1 VDATLAERAARGKAA
16 RRGAAGRPRR
26 LGAVAAA
33 SRRLWGWTLAKA
45 RARSGDAVA
54 VASGPVEAE
63 TGLEDGRK
71 ERGMSTD
78 VYEGRGSGWLEFSG
92 ILLLAVGFFRI
103 ISAIAYFADSRK
115 LNDLTN
121 GLFSS
126 HTWAW
131 GLWDLGIAAV
141 AIMAGFSL
149 FTNGGFGRVVAYI
162 WAVLVIVQSFT
173 IINLAPWYGALSIAV
188 AGLVVYG
195 LSTTPRG
202 AD

>member
-1 VDATLAERAARGKAA
+1 
-16 RRGAAGRPRR
+16 
-26 LGAVAAA
+26 
-33 SRRLWGWTLAKA
+33 
-45 RARSGDAVA
+45 
-54 VASGPVEAE
+54 
-63 TGLEDGRK
+63 
-71 ERGMSTD
+71 MSTD
-78 VYEGRGSGWLEFSG
+78 VYEGRGSGWLEFAG
-92 ILLLAVGFFRI
+92 VVLLAVGFFRI

-131 GLWDLGIAAV
+131 GLWDLGIAAL

-188 AGLVVYG
+188 AGLVIYG

>member
-1 VDATLAERAARGKAA
+1 
-16 RRGAAGRPRR
+16 
-26 LGAVAAA
+26 
-33 SRRLWGWTLAKA
+33 
-45 RARSGDAVA
+45 
-54 VASGPVEAE
+54 
-63 TGLEDGRK
+63 
-71 ERGMSTD
+71 MSTD

>member
-1 VDATLAERAARGKAA
+1 
-16 RRGAAGRPRR
+16 
-26 LGAVAAA
+26 
-33 SRRLWGWTLAKA
+33 
-45 RARSGDAVA
+45 
-54 VASGPVEAE
+54 
-63 TGLEDGRK
+63 
-71 ERGMSTD
+71 MSTD
-78 VYEGRGSGWLEFSG
+78 VYEGRGSGWLEFAG
-92 ILLLAVGFFRI
+92 VVLLAVGFFRI

>member
-1 VDATLAERAARGKAA
+1 
-16 RRGAAGRPRR
+16 
-26 LGAVAAA
+26 
-33 SRRLWGWTLAKA
+33 
-45 RARSGDAVA
+45 
-54 VASGPVEAE
+54 
-63 TGLEDGRK
+63 
-71 ERGMSTD
+71 MSTD

-131 GLWDLGIAAV
+131 GLWDLGIAAL

-173 IINLAPWYGALSIAV
+173 IINLAPWYGALSLAV

>member
-1 VDATLAERAARGKAA
+1 
-16 RRGAAGRPRR
+16 
-26 LGAVAAA
+26 
-33 SRRLWGWTLAKA
+33 
-45 RARSGDAVA
+45 
-54 VASGPVEAE
+54 
-63 TGLEDGRK
+63 
-71 ERGMSTD
+71 MSTD
-78 VYEGRGSGWLEFSG
+78 IYEGRGSGWLEFSG

-131 GLWDLGIAAV
+131 GLWDLGIAAL

-188 AGLVVYG
+188 AGLVIYG

>member
-1 VDATLAERAARGKAA
+1 
-16 RRGAAGRPRR
+16 
-26 LGAVAAA
+26 
-33 SRRLWGWTLAKA
+33 
-45 RARSGDAVA
+45 
-54 VASGPVEAE
+54 
-63 TGLEDGRK
+63 
-71 ERGMSTD
+71 MSTD
-78 VYEGRGSGWLEFSG
+78 IYEGRGSGWLEFSG

-131 GLWDLGIAAV
+131 GLWDLGIAAL

-149 FTNGGFGRVVAYI
+149 FTNGGFGRVVAHI

-188 AGLVVYG
+188 AGLVIYG

>member
-1 VDATLAERAARGKAA
+1 
-16 RRGAAGRPRR
+16 
-26 LGAVAAA
+26 
-33 SRRLWGWTLAKA
+33 
-45 RARSGDAVA
+45 
-54 VASGPVEAE
+54 
-63 TGLEDGRK
+63 
-71 ERGMSTD
+71 MSTD

-131 GLWDLGIAAV
+131 GLWDLGIAAL

-188 AGLVVYG
+188 AGLVIYG

>member
-1 VDATLAERAARGKAA
+1 
-16 RRGAAGRPRR
+16 
-26 LGAVAAA
+26 
-33 SRRLWGWTLAKA
+33 
-45 RARSGDAVA
+45 
-54 VASGPVEAE
+54 
-63 TGLEDGRK
+63 
-71 ERGMSTD
+71 MSTD
-78 VYEGRGSGWLEFSG
+78 VYEGRGSGWLEFAG

-131 GLWDLGIAAV
+131 GLWDLGIAAL